1 MGPDNGQPDS
11 RIQTPLSKS
20 EVGCAH
26 RSRPRSRRL
35 WDSLLF
41 ETESRFETARVV
53 SQGPVGFRAW
63 AESSLSTVTS
73 VRAFSPFG
81 IWRRAALAICC
92 PDYSSLAARTNRVGQ
107 TCGPRT
113 PGQPTDGVLPISLQ
127 TSDNLSRRAAPKKGN
142 RRRAPL
148 RFVPSPALNSSGTQ
162 V

>member
-11 RIQTPLSKS
+11 RIQPPLSKS

-63 AESSLSTVTS
+63 AESNLKGLKDSRTQELKNSRTQELKNPGIRKKALACIGHKSLEICDRCRLWQRNSPATPENS
-73 VRAFSPFG
+73 AAF
-81 IWRRAALAICC
+81 WRREFRN
-92 PDYSSLAARTNRVGQ
+92 SLFS
-107 TCGPRT
+107 
-113 PGQPTDGVLPISLQ
+113 I
-127 TSDNLSRRAAPKKGN
+127 
-142 RRRAPL
+142 PL
-148 RFVPSPALNSSGTQ
+148 F
-162 V
+162 